1 MVSMGLCKGKV
12 QEKYVVIPC
21 SKATNSLLTHFI
33 QFPNSNQAVVN
44 LVNSATQ
51 WALWVI
57 IKPEPLHLHSYFFTV
72 NPQENCTM
80 FSHFYIFPRLHFY
93 IFPSPHFPF
102 YIFPSSVNLILYTIS
117 QVHKFPLAFIFL
129 FQFSDK
135 LPESKSFLKLLKVL
149 SPPSV
154 PAIVAFYTFL
164 KFTSNEILCFLKQ

>member
-1 MVSMGLCKGKV
+1 MQLFLVLKP
-12 QEKYVVIPC
+12 QT
-21 SKATNSLLTHFI
+21 A
-33 QFPNSNQAVVN
+33 SNQAVVN

-57 IKPEPLHLHSYFFTV
+57 IKPEPLHLHSYFLLLIFRKTA
-72 NPQENCTM
+72 QTM
-80 FSHFYIFPRLHFY
+80 FSHFYIFPRPHFY

-102 YIFPSSVNLILYTIS
+102 YIFPSSVNLIPYTIS
-117 QVHKFPLAFIFL
+117 QVLINSLQLL
-129 FQFSDK
+129 FFCSNSLINCQ
-135 LPESKSFLKLLKVL
+135 SKNFLKLL